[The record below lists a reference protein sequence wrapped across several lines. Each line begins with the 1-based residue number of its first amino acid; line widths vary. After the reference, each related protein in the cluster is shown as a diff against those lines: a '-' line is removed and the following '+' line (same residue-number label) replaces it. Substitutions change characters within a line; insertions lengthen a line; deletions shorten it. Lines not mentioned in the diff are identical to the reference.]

1 MRTAKDIFVMVLA
14 RCMLAVLLFA
24 SVMAGPAWAFSDWT
38 PLIQRL
44 ATEGFSEQNLQILF
58 THPGVKF
65 DPDAMSD
72 KIRELIANRSRK
84 TGIEASRKY
93 VKAHERFLKPAVI
106 DGAYAYSQ
114 NNLATLKAIERTYY
128 VPGEIIVAILLIE
141 TDLGGYLGSRPA
153 FNTLASM
160 AASTSLETIRPYLPV
175 DLITLENEAFAMK
188 RCRQKSDWA
197 YRELKALIHYAAERG
212 IDPLAIP
219 GSIYGAIG
227 ICQFMPS
234 KIATYGVDADQDGHI
249 DVFSKDDA
257 LFSVANYLR
266 RHGWKRNLNRTKQR
280 KIIMA
285 YNHSTLYA
293 NTVLQVA
300 EKLRQKN

>member
-1 MRTAKDIFVMVLA
+1 MILLLRWIMVA
-14 RCMLAVLLFA
+14 LFSA
-24 SVMAGPAWAFSDWT
+24 LVAAGPACASPDWT
-38 PLIQRL
+38 PLIKRL
-44 ATEGFSEQNLQILF
+44 VADDFTEQNMQALF
-58 THPGVKF
+58 AHPGVKF
-65 DPDAMSD
+65 DPDAMSSKLKD
-72 KIRELIANRSRK
+72 LITSRYRIPG
-84 TGIEASRKY
+84 TAPVGKY
-93 VKAHERFLKPAVI
+93 LTVHDRFLKPTVI
-106 DGAYAYSQ
+106 DGAHSYTQ
-114 NNLATLKAIERTYY
+114 NNMATLKVIEKSYC

-160 AASTSLETIRPYLPV
+160 AASTSLEAIRPYLPF
-175 DLITLENEAFAMK
+175 DLITPENEAFAMK

-197 YRELKALIHYAAERG
+197 YRELKALIRYASERG

-234 KIATYGVDADQDGHI
+234 KISAYGVDADNDGHI

-266 RHGWKRNLNRTKQR
+266 RHGWRCNISRAKQR

-285 YNHSTLYA
+285 YNHSNIYA

>member
-1 MRTAKDIFVMVLA
+1 MVA
-14 RCMLAVLLFA
+14 LFSA
-24 SVMAGPAWAFSDWT
+24 LVAAGPACASSDWT
-38 PLIQRL
+38 PLIKRL
-44 ATEGFSEQNLQILF
+44 IADDFPEQNMQTLF
-58 THPGVKF
+58 AHPGVKF
-65 DPDAMSD
+65 DPDAMSSKLRD
-72 KIRELIANRSRK
+72 LITSRYRK
-84 TGIEASRKY
+84 TGAEPSGKY
-93 VKAHERFLKPAVI
+93 PNVHDRFLKPAVI
-106 DGAYAYSQ
+106 DGARAYSQ
-114 NNLATLKAIERTYY
+114 NNLAALKAIEKYY
-128 VPGEIIVAILLIE
+128 CVPGEIIVAILLIE

-175 DLITLENEAFAMK
+175 DLITPENEAFAMK
-188 RCRQKSDWA
+188 RCSQKSDWA
-197 YRELKALIHYAAERG
+197 YRELKALIRYAAERG

-234 KIATYGVDADQDGHI
+234 KISAYGVDADHDGRI

-266 RHGWKRNLNRTKQR
+266 RHGWRCNLTRTKQR

-285 YNHSTLYA
+285 YNHSNLYA